1 MNHSASDQSYLR
13 TGDQHRRRSAHRFL
27 WIFGSGVLLI
37 ASVVASVNLLA
48 YRYMLS
54 DDNQAIVQL
63 LSGWGRIYKPILY
76 DEIKPEIAV
85 FGASWARDAFDPLE
99 TSRLLG
105 RRVFNHG
112 VSGGTPY
119 ETRRFADSAMN
130 NPNLQAAII
139 NLNTFYRDGNR
150 ARFRY
155 GFDESIL
162 GVDAEHQ
169 PNRFVGLRRA
179 YSLAL
184 GGWAVGANIKLIS
197 TIRARDRGVAK
208 PDYLE
213 SYEHADLTR
222 RNMKHVRQR
231 VFPESDQAAA
241 PGQQESNELVQ
252 TELPELDIM
261 IEGFCDRNVDVY
273 AYYTPSHARQPS
285 CDLGAREKLAT
296 LEFLRGK
303 QRSCNARIHYFDF
316 SYANAM
322 TLEGVLRPVTA
333 SHYYRPDGH
342 PRPSA
347 GLAMAAS
354 MFDRPY
360 PPDTAPLLAQDFGVD
375 LLSHEDAEGWLLER
389 AARCQGD
396 WGADGHSAFKAALEK
411 Q

>member
-1 MNHSASDQSYLR
+1 MNHSASDQSYPR
-13 TGDQHRRRSAHRFL
+13 TDDQHRRRSAHRFL
-27 WIFGSGVLLI
+27 WIFGSCVIVI

-63 LSGWGRIYKPILY
+63 LSGWGRLYKPILY
-76 DEIKPEIAV
+76 DEIKPEVAV

-105 RRVFNHG
+105 RRLFNHG
-112 VSGGTPY
+112 VSGGSPY
-119 ETRRFADSAMN
+119 ETRRFADSALG

-139 NLNTFYRDGNR
+139 NLNTFHRSGIR

-162 GVDAEHQ
+162 NVDAERQ

-213 SYEHADLTR
+213 SYEQADHTR
-222 RNMKHVRQR
+222 RNMNSVRLQ
-231 VFPESDQAAA
+231 VFPEPDQAPA
-241 PGQQESNELVQ
+241 PVESNDDWMQ

-261 IEGFCDRNVDVY
+261 IAGFCDANVDVY
-273 AYYTPSHARQPS
+273 AYYTPTHARKQS
-285 CDLGAREKLAT
+285 CDPGAREKLAT

-316 SYANAM
+316 AYVNAL
-322 TLEGVLRPVTA
+322 TLEGVLSPVTA

-342 PRPSA
+342 PRPAA

-360 PPDTAPLLAQDFGVD
+360 PPDASPLLAEDFGVD
-375 LLSHEDAEGWLLER
+375 LLSHENAEGWLLER

-396 WGADGHSAFKAALEK
+396 WGPDGYDAFKAALEK
-411 Q
+411 R

>member
-1 MNHSASDQSYLR
+1 MNHSASDQSYPR
-13 TGDQHRRRSAHRFL
+13 TDDQHRRSSAHRFL
-27 WIFGSGVLLI
+27 WIFGSCVIVI

-54 DDNQAIVQL
+54 DENQAIVQL

-76 DEIKPEIAV
+76 DEIKPEVAV

-99 TSRLLG
+99 TSRLLK
-105 RRVFNHG
+105 RPFFNHG
-112 VSGGTPY
+112 VSGGSPY
-119 ETRRFADSAMN
+119 ETRRFGDSALD

-139 NLNTFYRDGNR
+139 NLNTFHRSGIR

-162 GVDAEHQ
+162 NFDAEHQ

-179 YSLAL
+179 YTLAL

-213 SYEHADLTR
+213 SYEQADHTR
-222 RNMKHVRQR
+222 RSMNRVRQR
-231 VFPESDQAAA
+231 VFPQSGQA
-241 PGQQESNELVQ
+241 PEQSKDEWVQ
-252 TELPELDIM
+252 TELPELSIM
-261 IEGFCDRNVDVY
+261 IDGFCDRNVDVY
-273 AYYTPSHARQPS
+273 AYYTPTHARQQS
-285 CDLGAREKLAT
+285 CDLDAREKMAT
-296 LEFLRGK
+296 LEFLRDK

-316 SYANAM
+316 AYSNAM
-322 TLEGVLRPVTA
+322 TLEGVLSPVTA

-342 PRPSA
+342 PRPTA

-354 MFDRPY
+354 MFDQPY
-360 PPDTAPLLAQDFGVD
+360 PPGASPVLAEDFGVD
-375 LLSHEDAEGWLLER
+375 LLSHENAEGWLLER

-396 WGADGHSAFKAALEK
+396 WGTDGYGAFKAALEK

>member
-1 MNHSASDQSYLR
+1 MNHSASDQSYPC
-13 TGDQHRRRSAHRFL
+13 TDDQHRRPSAHRFL
-27 WIFGSGVLLI
+27 WIFGSCVIVI

-76 DEIKPEIAV
+76 DEIKPEVAV

-105 RRVFNHG
+105 RRLFNHG

-119 ETRRFADSAMN
+119 ETRRFADSALD

-162 GVDAEHQ
+162 DVDAEHQ

-213 SYEHADLTR
+213 SYEQGDLTR
-222 RNMKHVRQR
+222 RNMKRVRQR
-231 VFPESDQAAA
+231 VFPESDPA
-241 PGQQESNELVQ
+241 PTQTQSKDEWVQ
-252 TELPELDIM
+252 KELPELEIM
-261 IEGFCDRNVDVY
+261 IDGFCGKNVDVY
-273 AYYTPSHARQPS
+273 AYYTPSHGRQQS
-285 CDLGAREKLAT
+285 CDLGASEKLAT

-322 TLEGVLRPVTA
+322 TLEGVLSPVTA

-342 PRPSA
+342 PRPTA

-360 PPDTAPLLAQDFGVD
+360 PPDATPLLVEDFGVD
-375 LLSHEDAEGWLLER
+375 LLKQEDAEGWLLER

-396 WGADGHSAFKAALEK
+396 WGIDGPGAFKAALEK

>member
-1 MNHSASDQSYLR
+1 MNHSASDQSYPR
-13 TGDQHRRRSAHRFL
+13 TDDQHRRRSANRFL
-27 WIFGSGVLLI
+27 WIFGSCVIVI
-37 ASVVASVNLLA
+37 ASLVASVNLLA

-76 DEIKPEIAV
+76 DEIKPEVAV

-105 RRVFNHG
+105 RRLFNHG

-119 ETRRFADSAMN
+119 ETRRFADSALD

-162 GVDAEHQ
+162 NVDAEHQ

-213 SYEHADLTR
+213 SYEQGDLTR
-222 RNMKHVRQR
+222 RNMKRVRQR
-231 VFPESDQAAA
+231 VFPEPGQA
-241 PGQQESNELVQ
+241 PGQAKSSDEWVQ
-252 TELPELDIM
+252 TELPELEIM
-261 IEGFCDRNVDVY
+261 IEGFCGKNIDVY
-273 AYYTPSHARQPS
+273 AYYTPSHARQQS
-285 CDLGAREKLAT
+285 CDLGASEKLAT
-296 LEFLRGK
+296 LGFLRGK

-322 TLEGVLRPVTA
+322 TLEGVLSPVTA

-342 PRPSA
+342 PRPTA

-360 PPDTAPLLAQDFGVD
+360 PPDASPLLVEDFGVD
-375 LLSHEDAEGWLLER
+375 LLKHEDAEGWLLER
-389 AARCQGD
+389 AARCRGD
-396 WGADGHSAFKAALEK
+396 WGVDGYDAFKAALEK

>member
-1 MNHSASDQSYLR
+1 VNNPATDQLNQAVDR
-13 TGDQHRRRSAHRFL
+13 QTRRGAGRFL
-27 WIFGSGVLLI
+27 WIFSSCVVVI
-37 ASVVASVNLLA
+37 AFLVATVNLAA

-99 TSRLLG
+99 TSQLLG
-105 RRVFNHG
+105 RSVFNHG

-119 ETRRFADSAMN
+119 ETRRFADSALD

-139 NLNTFYRDGNR
+139 NLNTFYRTKNR

-162 GVDAEHQ
+162 DVDANHQ

-197 TIRARDRGVAK
+197 TILARDRGVAK

-213 SYEHADLTR
+213 SYEQADLTR
-222 RNMKHVRQR
+222 YNMKSTRDR
-231 VFPESDQAAA
+231 IFPNSAQMAANKL
-241 PGQQESNELVQ
+241 QESTLEPVQ
-252 TELPELDIM
+252 TDQPELEIM
-261 IEGFCDRNVDVY
+261 IDGFCGIDVDVY
-273 AYYTPSHARQPS
+273 AYFTPGHVRKQS
-285 CDLGAREKLAT
+285 CDPGAREELAA
-296 LEFLRGK
+296 LAFLRRK
-303 QRSCNARIHYFDF
+303 QSSCKARIHYFDF

-322 TLEGVLRPVTA
+322 TLEGVLTPVQS
-333 SHYYRPDGH
+333 SHYHRPDGH
-342 PRPSA
+342 PRPTA

-354 MFDRPY
+354 MFERPF
-360 PPDTAPLLAQDFGVD
+360 PADASALLAQDFGVD
-375 LLSHEDAEGWLLER
+375 LLSHEDAEGWLLRR

-396 WGADGHSAFKAALEK
+396 WGKSGYDDFKAALEK
-411 Q
+411 L